1 VKRIKMLRRVLWA
14 AVAAGWAEECLEAV
28 SPLRGLNPRLD
39 ALLDS
44 LTITLS
50 VVAAFWALLELD
62 SRRRDQFRDRKVAAI
77 FTAVGAACE
86 AAGVPIPDQEAA
98 PAEPCMRLV
107 SGKRDSA

>member
-1 VKRIKMLRRVLWA
+1 VKRIKMLRRALWA
-14 AVAAGWAEECLEAV
+14 VVAAGWAEELAGAV
-28 SPLRGLNPRLD
+28 TPLRGMSPRLD

-50 VVAAFWALLELD
+50 VVAAFWALLDLD
-62 SRRRDQFRDRKVAAI
+62 ARRDQFRDRKVAAI

-86 AAGVPIPDQEAA
+86 AAGVPIPEQEAA
-98 PAEPCMRLV
+98 PTEPCMRLV